1 MTDDTKRSGS
11 SEDSPLKKHTG
22 GPENPGHR
30 PVSPQ
35 GAHADDPSEAL
46 ETAIDPEAPRAAAE
60 ADAFANDLV
69 AENETLKNQI
79 EDLTG
84 RLLRAHAE
92 NQNLHRRL
100 EREREETAK
109 YAITKFARD
118 VVSVADNFDRAMSS
132 VPADA
137 AESNPVIKSLLE
149 GFTMTEREFL
159 NVLER
164 HKVKRLD
171 PKGELFDPHL
181 HQAMMEQQDP
191 SVPSGT
197 VLQVFQA
204 GYVIEDRVLR
214 PAMVV
219 VAKGGP
225 KPVKT
230 KPGETAPAAADS
242 EPASADAPK
251 QSADSAGRSSSDQTL
266 GESGSARPDE
276 KTSAAANEGSAS
288 GEVPPSGDENQR

>member
-11 SEDSPLKKHTG
+11 SEDSPSTNAETKRSAPGASRDPNASSPSDPLEMTIDA
-22 GPENPGHR
+22 ENPLAG
-30 PVSPQ
+30 
-35 GAHADDPSEAL
+35 DEL
-46 ETAIDPEAPRAAAE
+46 
-60 ADAFANDLV
+60 DAFANDLV
-69 AENETLKNQI
+69 AENETLKSQI
-79 EDLTG
+79 EDLTS

-137 AESNPVIKSLLE
+137 AEESPVIKGLLE

-164 HKVKRLD
+164 HKVRRLT
-171 PKGELFDPHL
+171 PKGDIFDPHL

-225 KPVKT
+225 KAVKP
-230 KPGETAPAAADS
+230 KPGDAEAVANPDQGSAPPQSEDEQTTQKPEQAGGSAANENTAGDDAPAAGDS
-242 EPASADAPK
+242 QK
-251 QSADSAGRSSSDQTL
+251 G
-266 GESGSARPDE
+266 
-276 KTSAAANEGSAS
+276 
-288 GEVPPSGDENQR
+288 

>member
-11 SEDSPLKKHTG
+11 SEDSPLKKDTG
-22 GPENPGHR
+22 GSGTPGQG

-35 GAHADDPSEAL
+35 DAHAHDPSEAL
-46 ETAIDPEAPRAAAE
+46 DTTIDSEVPRASAQ

-69 AENETLKNQI
+69 AENETLKSQI

-84 RLLRAHAE
+84 RLLRAHAD

-100 EREREETAK
+100 EREREDTAK

-132 VPADA
+132 IPADA
-137 AESNPVIKSLLE
+137 ADQNPVIKGLIE

-164 HKVKRLD
+164 HKVKRLY

-219 VAKGGP
+219 VAKGGA
-225 KPVKT
+225 KVVRT
-230 KPGETAPAAADS
+230 KPGETTAPVGATERPSAAAQD
-242 EPASADAPK
+242 
-251 QSADSAGRSSSDQTL
+251 SADSSSTDETFGDSGPAGPSEQRTAATNENSAAGGASSS
-266 GESGSARPDE
+266 GGS
-276 KTSAAANEGSAS
+276 KEG
-288 GEVPPSGDENQR
+288 

>member
-11 SEDSPLKKHTG
+11 SEDSPSTNPETKG
-22 GPENPGHR
+22 RGPGA
-30 PVSPQ
+30 SPD
-35 GAHADDPSEAL
+35 ANAAAPSDPLDMTIDSETPLADDEL
-46 ETAIDPEAPRAAAE
+46 
-60 ADAFANDLV
+60 DAFANELV
-69 AENETLKNQI
+69 AENETLKSQI
-79 EDLTG
+79 EDLTA

-132 VPADA
+132 IPADA
-137 AESNPVIKSLLE
+137 AEESPVIKGLLE

-164 HKVKRLD
+164 HKVRRLT
-171 PKGELFDPHL
+171 PKGDIFDPHL

-225 KPVKT
+225 KAAKT
-230 KPGETAPAAADS
+230 KQGETAPVANPDQGS
-242 EPASADAPK
+242 EPAQSEYEHVAKQPGSDASSAKSEQA
-251 QSADSAGRSSSDQTL
+251 
-266 GESGSARPDE
+266 SGSA
-276 KTSAAANEGSAS
+276 ANENTA
-288 GEVPPSGDENQR
+288 GEDAPTAGESPKG

>member
-11 SEDSPLKKHTG
+11 SEDSPLKKSDTVDANTQRPDTG
-22 GPENPGHR
+22 RHG
-30 PVSPQ
+30 PVSSKDAQ
-35 GAHADDPSEAL
+35 GSEPSEAL
-46 ETAIDPEAPRAAAE
+46 ETTIDPEAPLAAAE
-60 ADAFANDLV
+60 ADAFANELV
-69 AENETLKNQI
+69 AENETLKSQI

-100 EREREETAK
+100 EREREDTAK

-164 HKVKRLD
+164 HKVKRLS
-171 PKGELFDPHL
+171 PTGELFDPHL

-230 KPGETAPAAADS
+230 KPGETAPAAPD
-242 EPASADAPK
+242 PASATDEN
-251 QSADSAGRSSSDQTL
+251 ADSTSSDEPI
-266 GESGSARPDE
+266 GETGSAGPDE
-276 KTSAAANEGSAS
+276 KPSAAANENSAS
-288 GEVPPSGDENQR
+288 DEAPSSGGANER